1 MDTSALISG
10 GTYYR
15 ITFADPALTMPG
27 LEPLVYIGLHDSD
40 GTLLHTFQDTISYT
54 WVGRYPGPFRSNQD
68 MEISLYPMQEK
79 EAAAMLS
86 LAEVVEKVGELFAR
100 AQRLGFPTLLAAR
113 VTSSDAV

>member
-10 GTYYR
+10 STYYR

-40 GTLLHTFQDTISYT
+40 GAMLHTFQDTISYT
-54 WVGRYPGPFRSNQD
+54 WVGRYPGPFKPNQD

-79 EAAAMLS
+79 EAAAMFS
-86 LAEVVEKVGELFAR
+86 LTEVVAEIGELFAR
-100 AQRLGFPTLLAAR
+100 AQRLGFPCLIAAK
-113 VTSSDAV
+113 VPSSDAV

>member
-15 ITFADPALTMPG
+15 ITFADPALTIPG

-40 GTLLHTFQDTISYT
+40 GAMLHTFQDTISYT
-54 WVGRYPGPFRSNQD
+54 WVGRYPGPYESNQD

-86 LAEVVEKVGELFAR
+86 LAEVVAQMSELFAR
-100 AQRLGFPTLLAAR
+100 AQRLAFPILLAAN
-113 VTSSDAV
+113 VSSSDAV